1 MGTLSNFFSIM
12 VLLLF
17 TSFVFS
23 VSLGMPSSI
32 HCNFLHCLD
41 QSSQSSIPVYTP
53 NNSNYLSILKSTI
66 QNLKF
71 LSSTTPKP
79 HLIIAPLHQSHVQA
93 IVVCSRRHGIQIKVR
108 SGGHDY
114 EGLSYVSDV
123 PFLIVDMF
131 NLRSITV
138 DVEDRTAW
146 VQSGALLGELYYRIA
161 EQSHVLGFPAGVC
174 PTVGAGGYFSGG
186 GYGAMLRKYGLA
198 ADNVIDAQLVDVR
211 GRILSRESMGEDLFW
226 AIRGGGGGSFGII
239 ISWKIKLV
247 DVPPI
252 VTVFTIS
259 KILEQGATSIVHKW
273 QEIAH
278 KLPNEL
284 FIRVLI
290 KPLNSTKKMEKTVQ
304 ASFNSLFLG
313 DAEKL
318 LILMKDRFPELG
330 LRRKDCIETSW
341 IRSTLYFA
349 NYQVEATPDILLNMT
364 QAKEFSKGKSDYVK
378 EPIPQIG
385 LQGIWKR
392 LLLQEDSSLTFTP
405 YGGRMNEISEYEIP
419 FPHRNGTFYQIM
431 YKVSWKE
438 APRFAKQLSWIRELY
453 SYMAPYVS
461 KNPRQAYVN
470 YRDLDLGRSKNG
482 TTNYLRGRA
491 WGTKYFK
498 NNYERLVYVKSKYDP
513 YNFFRNEQSIPTVA
527 LPQPHTR
534 EAAVDYI

>member
-1 MGTLSNFFSIM
+1 MGTLSSLFSIM

-41 QSSQSSIPVYTP
+41 QSSQTSIPVYTP
-53 NNSNYLSILKSTI
+53 NNSNYLSILESTI

-131 NLRSITV
+131 NLRSIAV
-138 DVEDRTAW
+138 DAEDRTAW

-161 EQSHVLGFPAGVC
+161 EQSPVLGFPAGVC

-211 GRILSRESMGEDLFW
+211 GRIVSRESMGEDLFW

-239 ISWKIKLV
+239 FSWKIRLV

-259 KILEQGATSIVHKW
+259 KTLEQGATSIVHKW

-290 KPLNSTKKMEKTVQ
+290 KPVNSTKKMKKTIQ

-318 LILMKDRFPELG
+318 LILMEEQFSELG

-349 NYQVEATPDILLNMT
+349 NYLVEATPDILLHMT
-364 QAKEFSKGKSDYVK
+364 QAKEFSKGKSDYVT
-378 EPIPQIG
+378 EPIPQVG

-392 LLLQEDSSLTFTP
+392 LLLEEDSSLTFTP

-419 FPHRNGTFYQIM
+419 FPHRNGTLFQIM

-438 APRFAKQLSWIRELY
+438 APRFAKQLNWIRELY
-453 SYMAPYVS
+453 GYMAPYVS